1 MQPKSNAKFI
11 GHIIGDPL
19 NIVSFDLSEQEP
31 FNHQS
36 SVPLGDMMEDEQGP
50 QEQDPCD
57 LAHDYNA
64 MTEGSDAPTEY
75 DPSL

>member
-1 MQPKSNAKFI
+1 MQNRQSNARFL
-11 GHIIGDPL
+11 GYIISEPL
-19 NIVSFDLSEQEP
+19 QIVNGGYTEKETSCKGCMGPCGQC
-31 FNHQS
+31 
-36 SVPLGDMMEDEQGP
+36 DEGP